1 MRGER
6 SACYAR
12 FMGLFRSKVA
22 SVGSGC
28 YLSICVAAMAYPLF
42 SKSKFSG
49 LLLVVVTLPWS
60 DYLPTGASGGW
71 LGLLLAGCAVLNA
84 LIIYVA
90 LWVLSRGVAAATE
103 GRRMSN

>member
-6 SACYAR
+6 TACYAR

-22 SVGSGC
+22 TVGSGF
-28 YLSICVAAMAYPLF
+28 YLLISAAAIAYPLF
-42 SKSKFSG
+42 SKYKFSG
-49 LLLVVVTLPWS
+49 LLAVVVTLPWS

-84 LIIYVA
+84 LIIYAA
-90 LWVLSRGVAAATE
+90 LWVLSRGVAAATA
-103 GRRMSN
+103 GRRTSN